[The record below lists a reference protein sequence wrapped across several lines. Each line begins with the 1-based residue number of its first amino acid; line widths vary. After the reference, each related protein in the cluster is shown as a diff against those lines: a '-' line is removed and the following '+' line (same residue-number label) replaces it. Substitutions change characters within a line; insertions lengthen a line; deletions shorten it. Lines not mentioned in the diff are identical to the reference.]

1 MKEEERVKAK
11 GRKET
16 ANQDIDTQGI
26 NWENEIHSGRENQER
41 ERETR
46 VRKYHPDEKKE
57 ETWGKKMKRGGRQEE
72 DEDEREKTTTTT
84 WHLRVKKKKRGGEE
98 EDNEETQD
106 AFPFIPLFVALSVA
120 LFFLPSMIIIRK
132 HHARHTKD
140 LADRDQVCE
149 ESEGRKQTRKRKFTR
164 YIFNQVPSNPFHSF
178 LSKSSIWVIEQFK
191 RNPFLRLSLSGCS
204 TSFSL
209 SLSVSLDCKWLSQ
222 VLIRSKEKAF
232 LILLSTHL
240 FCLYPRVL
248 DRDDDA
254 SQCLLY
260 KRYYRRGVFF
270 SSCIIIIILN
280 GSITQNSID
289 FTTKN

>member
-1 MKEEERVKAK
+1 MKKL
-11 GRKET
+11 
-16 ANQDIDTQGI
+16 
-26 NWENEIHSGRENQER
+26 
-41 ERETR
+41 
-46 VRKYHPDEKKE
+46 
-57 ETWGKKMKRGGRQEE
+57 KM
-72 DEDEREKTTTTT
+72 
-84 WHLRVKKKKRGGEE
+84 
-98 EDNEETQD
+98 
-106 AFPFIPLFVALSVA
+106 PFLSFLSSLLSPLLSS
-120 LFFLPSMIIIRK
+120 FLPSMIIIRK

-191 RNPFLRLSLSGCS
+191 RNPFLRLSLLWMQHL
-204 TSFSL
+204 SL
-209 SLSVSLDCKWLSQ
+209 SLSLPLSVSLDCKWLSQ